1 MIALLL
7 LASEVP
13 QGISRLLGQILFIF
27 KHALSSGAHN
37 AEAPEK

>member
-13 QGISRLLGQILFIF
+13 QGIGRLLGQILFFF
-27 KHALSSGAHN
+27 KHALSPATHN
-37 AEAPEK
+37 AEAPEM